1 MTYEMEVRFAGRWR
15 KVRKDVDGSEYVSYN
30 KQKVK
35 LR

>member
-1 MTYEMEVRFAGRWR
+1 MSDDMEVQFMGRWR
-15 KVRKDVDGSEYVSYN
+15 KVRKEVDGSEYVSYN